1 MNVDVNVEQSIRLKE
16 ITFCKYQLTT
26 VNKNIV
32 LTFPQ
37 LLQLRANINKLGTHD
52 AVCDIIDSDNFVL
65 LFVADKQ
72 HLIYLDIPQLLALKA
87 TIDSFFTPVKSVLI

>member
-1 MNVDVNVEQSIRLKE
+1 MNVNVSVESTIRLEE

-26 VNKNIV
+26 VNKRIV

-37 LLQLRANINKLGTHD
+37 LLQLRANINKLGTHQ
-52 AVCDIIDSDNFVL
+52 AVCDIIDTHNFVL

-72 HLIYLDIPQLLALKA
+72 HLIYLDIPQLLSLKN
-87 TIDSFFTPVKSVLI
+87 TVDSFFTPAKSVLI

>member
-1 MNVDVNVEQSIRLKE
+1 MNVNALVEPAIQLQE

-26 VNKNIV
+26 VNKNIE

-37 LLQLRANINKLGTHD
+37 LLQLRTNINKLGTHD
-52 AVCDIIDSDNFVL
+52 SVCDIIDNDNFVL

-72 HLIYLDIPQLLALKA
+72 HLIYLDIPQLLSLKN
-87 TIDSFFTPVKSVLI
+87 TIDSFFSPFKSVLF

>member
-1 MNVDVNVEQSIRLKE
+1 MNVDAHIEQSIRLE
-16 ITFCKYQLTT
+16 DITFCKYQLTT
-26 VNKNIV
+26 VNKNIL

-52 AVCDIIDSDNFVL
+52 AVCDIIESDNFVL
-65 LFVADKQ
+65 LFVADKK

-87 TIDSFFTPVKSVLI
+87 TVSSFFASFKSVLI